1 VKFDLGFLHPLL
13 GPAKE
18 LGQHMKE
25 GIEAAFN
32 VANAKGGCTAAS
44 FGWSRL
50 TTAGRAGCSCTSHGQ
65 FYHRRFSSNLSRCE
79 YGPSSKSCD
88 ALGWC
93 RGSLSSTRSNPS
105 YSWPQSKDAT
115 TRRARLAR
123 TPLSGIFRSVDELK
137 APNLGCFQPVHG
149 SKADDTSRCIIFA
162 LGNQQR
168 RLRIKGS
175 AMWAEEGATF

>member
-1 VKFDLGFLHPLL
+1 MANFIIGALVQIYLGANMD
-13 GPAKE
+13 PA
-18 LGQHMKE
+18 
-25 GIEAAFN
+25 
-32 VANAKGGCTAAS
+32 AN
-44 FGWSRL
+44 
-50 TTAGRAGCSCTSHGQ
+50 RAMPQ
-65 FYHRRFSSNLSRCE
+65 R
-79 YGPSSKSCD
+79 
-88 ALGWC
+88 WC

-137 APNLGCFQPVHG
+137 APNLGCFQPFHG

>member
-50 TTAGRAGCSCTSHGQ
+50 TTAGRAGCSCTLHGQ

-88 ALGWC
+88 ALAMVPGLAFINSIKSFIFLAPIEGC
-93 RGSLSSTRSNPS
+93 NYQTGSIGAHPS
-105 YSWPQSKDAT
+105 VRHLQV
-115 TRRARLAR
+115 
-123 TPLSGIFRSVDELK
+123 G
-137 APNLGCFQPVHG
+137 G
-149 SKADDTSRCIIFA
+149 
-162 LGNQQR
+162 
-168 RLRIKGS
+168 
-175 AMWAEEGATF
+175 